1 MVAEATTPG
10 IPIILLQ
17 GGRILAMAYRVS
29 KQRFDELVQE
39 ALAELPE
46 EFARFLEEVPVEV
59 RDRPTPSQLRHLGM
73 RHGDLLLGL
82 YVGRPRTQRSVEDPG
97 RLPDV
102 IYIFQESIEA
112 VCRSEGELVEQVRR
126 TVLHEI
132 GHHFGMDEDDLSDL
146 GYG

>member
-1 MVAEATTPG
+1 MP
-10 IPIILLQ
+10 
-17 GGRILAMAYRVS
+17 YHVS
-29 KQRFDELVQE
+29 KQRFDELVEQ
-39 ALAELPE
+39 ALAELPQ

-59 RDRPTPSQLRHLGM
+59 RSRPTPSQLRNLGM

-82 YVGRPRTQRSVEDPG
+82 YVGRPRTQRSVEDSG
-97 RLPDV
+97 RIPDV

-112 VCRSEGELVEQVRR
+112 VCRSEIELVEQVRK

-132 GHHFGMDEDDLSDL
+132 GHHFGMDEHDLSQL